1 MTRNTGHAP
10 EHSLLID
17 ELRDIQAEL
26 LDAVQRAEHLLR
38 QSDFDGARLRAEA
51 YWIPHIVCA
60 LSHDHGYLGGSMVT
74 LEDTINEIAE
84 HVGEGDEAGDASTEE
99 EDAAS
104 EIDVTEEDADCA
116 WLHA

>member
-1 MTRNTGHAP
+1 MTGNTGHAP

-17 ELRDIQAEL
+17 ELREIQTEL
-26 LDAVQRAEHLLR
+26 LDAVQRAEHLLK
-38 QSDFDGARLRAEA
+38 QSAFDGARLRAEA

-74 LEDTINEIAE
+74 LEDTIDEIAE

-99 EDAAS
+99 DGAAD
-104 EIDVTEEDADCA
+104 EIDANAEDADSA

>member
-1 MTRNTGHAP
+1 MTRNTEHAP

-84 HVGEGDEAGDASTEE
+84 HIGEADGEERDHAEGDEEVA
-99 EDAAS
+99 
-104 EIDVTEEDADCA
+104 EEDADCA